1 MPVIA
6 CSFNTGWTCRHLLEE
21 GPAVPVTL
29 PHDAALAEPRTE
41 TAPGG
46 TNTGW
51 YEGYDYLY
59 EKRFTPDAA
68 LQGQTLVLEFEGVY
82 HNAEVWLNGEKL
94 AFNPYGYTEITEE
107 PELDSYGY
115 ADPFE
120 EEVRRI
126 YIDHALKWG
135 LPMDDGLKA
144 TARRLFVPE
153 YLAQFPN
160 FAQVST

>member
-1 MPVIA
+1 MDRFAVCMA
-6 CSFNTGWTCRHLLEE
+6 FDLLEQHYNVGGILRE
-21 GPAVPVTL
+21 RPSNQRRRESIGCQ
-29 PHDAALAEPRTE
+29 LARI
-41 TAPGG
+41 
-46 TNTGW
+46 
-51 YEGYDYLY
+51 GY
-59 EKRFTPDAA
+59 
-68 LQGQTLVLEFEGVY
+68 LV
-82 HNAEVWLNGEKL
+82 
-94 AFNPYGYTEITEE
+94 PYGRVDIEAE
-107 PELDSYGY
+107 PELDDYGY

-160 FAQVST
+160 FAQASA

>member
-1 MPVIA
+1 MDRFAIA
-6 CSFNTGWTCRHLLEE
+6 QAFFQLEAEFNRGGILQERPSNQRRRESIGCQ
-21 GPAVPVTL
+21 
-29 PHDAALAEPRTE
+29 LARI
-41 TAPGG
+41 
-46 TNTGW
+46 
-51 YEGYDYLY
+51 GY
-59 EKRFTPDAA
+59 
-68 LQGQTLVLEFEGVY
+68 LV
-82 HNAEVWLNGEKL
+82 
-94 AFNPYGYTEITEE
+94 PYGWVDIDVE
-107 PELDSYGY
+107 PELDDYGY

-160 FAQVST
+160 FAQASA